1 MFGLTNSTKWGG
13 KGKKKKTC
21 TVKFQILNIK
31 SFIWA
36 YLSKFIKIP
45 TLLETNCKQYQNFT
59 VLNSNQFSPPF
70 SYIVNIFSIRI
81 HQKNNANLTFLVTF
95 RPKANQ
101 SQQQPKTSFMTGR
114 LFSAV
119 KLFLWQSKLSSEAIL
134 HCSRS
139 TVRSSSS
146 FSINIEAMAPS
157 LNSKEVPPSTTM
169 HASQHRERTH
179 TFEVKQR
186 WRLLEKILFA
196 IGSRILKSIFGSSGL

>member
-1 MFGLTNSTKWGG
+1 MIFTYYKKILIKWDVFGLTNSTKWGG
-13 KGKKKKTC
+13 KGKKKKQKTC

-101 SQQQPKTSFMTGR
+101 
-114 LFSAV
+114 
-119 KLFLWQSKLSSEAIL
+119 KLALWLVGCFLQ
-134 HCSRS
+134 
-139 TVRSSSS
+139 
-146 FSINIEAMAPS
+146 
-157 LNSKEVPPSTTM
+157 
-169 HASQHRERTH
+169 
-179 TFEVKQR
+179 
-186 WRLLEKILFA
+186 
-196 IGSRILKSIFGSSGL
+196 